1 MQTLFKTCI
10 GVICILFSF
19 QTFAQLPGIGDGG
32 GGGYVP
38 TEAPI
43 ITALC
48 SEDPAAFRSW
58 EIQNPNDFDLE
69 GTWSTSTTS
78 GDFLIEAGQTLVLD
92 NIPAESDINTPNEVT
107 FTWLDFVTLAPADE
121 VTLISDGSPC
131 TPIEIEDPD
140 PVVPVPVEVCSSM
153 FLSNNSGS
161 DLAKIYSVQL
171 IDGIAQTDFYVELPF
186 AKAHI
191 ALNLE
196 GTRLYVIQNGS
207 ENQFGYIDLSDKT
220 YHKVANFGLNSVTQ
234 MAFDADGHLYFTE
247 NTQDKVYRVADVEN
261 PVLEDL
267 GKVYLE
273 GKKVDIT
280 GADIAFTQEGVFV
293 MATRSKGGA
302 IYRLAAIE
310 DVSGNVEG
318 FEAHRFS
325 KEVNKKTTG
334 LAIMDNGMGNLLF
347 SNDGEKAFHEINIVT
362 GEEVTSYQ
370 ITGDFLN
377 DYGSLKFGDMSTSCM
392 DPRIEL
398 DYCSTI
404 FLADHDSNVNS
415 KVYAVIPDMDEE
427 TADFHFLAELP
438 FTDAHIAVNL
448 DASRLYAISGKG
460 KNEIGFVDLATLEYT
475 KIGEVNKGSVYQ
487 VAFSPNGHLYFS
499 SASKNEIFVIKD
511 INHPEEIDSYGK
523 ISLGDDFMDL
533 AGADIV
539 FNQDGQFIISTR
551 AKDGNI
557 YRVEGGK
564 GNLTATQLSKATKK
578 QTTGMALLDNGTGHI
593 VYSDRN
599 KDYLSVVS
607 QEDGDLITKLAIGGD
622 FQSYLSGTKSK
633 LGWGDMSTSCMTLIE
648 EDDNEPVGGCYA
660 VEVVAY
666 TPGQTTKGKSINS
679 DRMDPN
685 KALGVPEGGD
695 AKNSF
700 VSLGIGGEII
710 LKFGGAI
717 INGEGDDLQLL
728 ETTYGNKTCE
738 QYPEKAEVY
747 ASQDGVNWV
756 VLGNTCLDGNFD
768 LGNLDWAQYV
778 KIIDTTNPEDFGNAD
793 GYDVDGIT
801 CIHGTLDEIPGDDE
815 EDLPPLT
822 CENVEIFEVDGN
834 IYLKNTYHEELAI
847 PFTLT
852 DENGNE
858 TEGVVVVDA
867 ESEVIFDGEVPE
879 GGQVTFHKGAES
891 VLSALTGDYCAI
903 KTGTEVVDA
912 GTRIE
917 KIQVF
922 EEKTYDARSWDWFAP
937 EERQVLKDLEG
948 NTVQDTDKGVSL
960 EDLTTGTNE
969 KDLKV
974 DIQTGHIGYTH
985 VVGIYEIENEL
996 PVRPR
1001 IILDEIRGNSEAS
1014 TYIPGT
1020 LEKGTEFGLFMVAK
1034 GASQNVLV
1042 QNKGAQLRFQG
1053 EKLQYSTDATTWN
1066 DVPTNQVV
1074 YTHTHLNKNDYEQA
1088 IAGTV
1093 EAEDGNTY
1101 LRVGFEDITG
1111 GGDNDYEDAYF
1122 TIYLSGVSHLQC
1134 KEVKVTKEV
1143 DVFSRMTCGDCQVS
1157 FEGSD
1162 AYKPEPVTC
1171 EVLEITQ
1178 DEVTGEITLTN
1189 NSEYAITVTYDASY
1203 QNLDGNAST
1212 TIAAIPG
1219 EEEWVFKTAFQG
1231 VIIQDDKCMI
1241 EVSTGVFAAT
1251 PCETCDQVVK
1261 GLGTN
1266 NEDEEDE
1273 DDITIDCEKP
1283 HNVAIEVASVE
1294 AVKVGDIVT
1303 YDVVVLNNG
1312 NEDARGAVLTVLA
1325 PENTQ
1330 ILTPGAING
1339 ELELPLGDVP
1349 VGQSITTQVQL
1360 EVVELPNNFAATPMM
1375 PSMIAGLGDGADVGT
1390 GITSF
1395 ETSFSVVC
1403 TCGVDSDIS
1412 DNTQL
1417 VQTEVVPSLADN
1429 ARIYPNPID
1438 DKLFIEFD
1446 EVTYADITVTLY
1458 DSFSRVVYE
1467 QTGVLDGGFM
1477 VEVNMGDQEAGMY
1490 YLKLQSGPISE
1501 TVRLIKQ

>member
-1 MQTLFKTCI
+1 MKKLFKTCI

-19 QTFAQLPGIGDGG
+19 QTFAQFPGIGDSG

-58 EIQNPNDFDLE
+58 EIQNPNNFALE
-69 GTWSTSTTS
+69 GTWSTATTS
-78 GDFLIEAGQTLVLD
+78 GDFLIEAGQTLTLD
-92 NIPAESDINTPNEVT
+92 NIPAESDVNTPNEVT
-107 FTWLDFVTLAPADE
+107 FTWIDFITLVPADE
-121 VTLISDGSPC
+121 VTLVSDGTPC

-140 PVVPVPVEVCSSM
+140 PIIPVPVEICSSM
-153 FLSNNSGS
+153 FLSNNSGN

-171 IDGIAQTDFYVELPF
+171 VDGIAQTNFYVELPF
-186 AKAHI
+186 EKAHI

-196 GTRLYVIQNGS
+196 GTRLYVIQNGG
-207 ENQFGYIDLSDKT
+207 ENQFGYVDLSDKT

-234 MAFDADGHLYFTE
+234 MAFDADGHLYLTE
-247 NTQDKVYRVADVEN
+247 NTQDKVYRIADVEN

-267 GKVYLE
+267 GKVFLE

-280 GADIAFTQEGVFV
+280 GADIAFTQEGVFI

-310 DVSGNVEG
+310 DANGHIES

-325 KEVNKKTTG
+325 TEVNKKTTG
-334 LAIMDNGMGNLLF
+334 LAIMNNGMGNLLF
-347 SNDGEKAFHEINIVT
+347 SNDGEKAFHEINVIT
-362 GEEVTSYQ
+362 GEEVNSYQ

-415 KVYAVIPDMDEE
+415 KVYAVIPDMNEG

-499 SASKNEIFVIKD
+499 SASKNEIFVMKD
-511 INHPEEIDSYGK
+511 INHPEQIDSYGK

-551 AKDGNI
+551 AKGGNI

-607 QEDGDLITKLAIGGD
+607 QDDGDLITKLQIGGD
-622 FQSYLSGTKSK
+622 FQSYLSGTKYK

-648 EDDNEPVGGCYA
+648 EDDNEPVAGCYA

-666 TPGQTTKGKSINS
+666 NPGQTTKGKSIKS

-685 KALGVPEGGD
+685 KALGIPEGGD

-700 VSLGIGGEII
+700 VSLGIGGEIV

-728 ETTYGNKTCE
+728 ETTYGNKSCE

-756 VLGNTCLDGNFD
+756 VLGNTCLDGSFD
-768 LGNLDWAQYV
+768 LGNLEWAQYV
-778 KIIDTTNPEDFGNAD
+778 KIIDITNPEDFGNAD

-822 CENVEIFEVDGN
+822 CDNVEIFEVDGN

-847 PFTLT
+847 PFTLK
-852 DENGNE
+852 DESGNE
-858 TEGVVVVDA
+858 TEGIVVVDA
-867 ESEVIFDGEVPE
+867 ESEVIFDSEIPKE
-879 GGQVTFHKGAES
+879 GQVTFHKGAES

-903 KTGTEVVDA
+903 KTGTETVEV

-917 KIQVF
+917 KIQAF
-922 EEKTYDARSWDWFAP
+922 ENRTYDARSWSWFVP
-937 EERQVLKDLEG
+937 KERQVLKDLEG
-948 NTVQDTDKGVSL
+948 NIVQETDKGVNL

-969 KDLKV
+969 KDMQV

-985 VVGIYEIENEL
+985 VVGVYEIENDL

-1020 LEKGTEFGLFMVAK
+1020 LEKGTEFGFFMVAK

-1053 EKLQYSTDATTWN
+1053 EKLQYSNDATTWT

-1074 YTHTHLNKNDYEQA
+1074 YTHMHLNKNDYEQA

-1093 EAEDGNTY
+1093 DTEDGKTY
-1101 LRVGFEDITG
+1101 LRVGFEDIVG
-1111 GGDNDYEDAYF
+1111 GGDNDYEDAHFTVYF
-1122 TIYLSGVSHLQC
+1122 SGVSHLQT
-1134 KEVKVTKEV
+1134 KEVKETKEV
-1143 DVFSRMTCGDCQVS
+1143 DVFSRMACGDCQVT
-1157 FEGSD
+1157 FEGQAITAPIPLDS
-1162 AYKPEPVTC
+1162 VSC
-1171 EVLEITQ
+1171 EVLEIVQ
-1178 DEVTGEITLTN
+1178 DETTGEITLTN
-1189 NSEYAITVTYDASY
+1189 NSEYPITVTYNASY
-1203 QNLDGNAST
+1203 QDLDGNASAKIT
-1212 TIAAIPG
+1212 AIPG
-1219 EEEWVFKTAFQG
+1219 EEEWTFSTTFQG
-1231 VIIQDDKCMI
+1231 LITNDTGCFI
-1241 EVSTGVFAAT
+1241 ELSGNVVAVA
-1251 PCETCDQVVK
+1251 PCQTCDQTLI
-1261 GLGTN
+1261 GLGLG
-1266 NEDEEDE
+1266 EETE
-1273 DDITIDCEKP
+1273 EEVVIDCTTP
-1283 HNVAIEVASVE
+1283 HNVAIEVTSVDI
-1294 AVKVGDIVT
+1294 VKVGDIVT
-1303 YDVVVLNNG
+1303 YDVIVRNNG
-1312 NEDARGAVLTVLA
+1312 DEEARGAVLTVVA
-1325 PENTQ
+1325 PENTR
-1330 ILTPGAING
+1330 ILTLGAING

-1349 VGQSITTQVQL
+1349 VGQTISAQVQL
-1360 EVVELPNNFAATPMM
+1360 EIVELPDGFSSNPTM
-1375 PSMIAGLGDGADVGT
+1375 PSMITAFGDAGAGSTINSYEV
-1390 GITSF
+1390 
-1395 ETSFSVVC
+1395 SFSVVC
-1403 TCGVDSDIS
+1403 TCGVDSDVS

-1417 VQTEVVPSLADN
+1417 VQTEVMPSLADN

-1446 EVTYADITVTLY
+1446 DMTYADITVTLY
-1458 DSFSRVVYE
+1458 DSFQRVIYE
-1467 QTGVLDGGFM
+1467 QSGILDGGFM
-1477 VEVNMGDQEAGMY
+1477 IEVNMGDQESGMY